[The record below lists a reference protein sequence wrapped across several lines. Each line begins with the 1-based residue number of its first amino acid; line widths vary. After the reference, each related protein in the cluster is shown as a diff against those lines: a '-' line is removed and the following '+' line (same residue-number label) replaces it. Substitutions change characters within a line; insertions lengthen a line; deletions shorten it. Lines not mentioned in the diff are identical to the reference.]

1 MQLGLINDSRFA
13 ENYIR
18 SRRTKGY
25 GPLRIHRELQA
36 RGIADEVIAEH
47 LKITDNAWTMEAH
60 SVFQKHF
67 KASIPT
73 DFKERAKLMR
83 FLQYRGFTQGQIS
96 SALGWDTLEEESI

>member
-1 MQLGLINDSRFA
+1 MQIGLINDARFA

-36 RGIADEVIAEH
+36 HGIADEVIAEH
-47 LKITDNAWTMEAH
+47 LKITDNAWIVEAH
-60 SVFQKHF
+60 SIFRKRF
-67 KASIPT
+67 KASKLT

-96 SALGWDTLEEESI
+96 SALGWDAIEED